1 MQIKPEH
8 LSSSLAK
15 GLQPAYLI
23 AGEET
28 LLVQEACDA
37 VLAAATAAG
46 FSERSVLHVEPGFS
60 WHELLHEAASLS
72 LFAQRKVLDVR
83 VPADKFDRQASDALR
98 EYLASPSPDNL
109 LLLRSGRLDA
119 RRRAGAWFKALDQK
133 GVVVLVWPLG
143 RRELPG
149 WLARRA
155 KAAGLELDRQALA
168 HLADRVEGNL
178 LAAAQEIEKLALAGL
193 PQPIDAQRLAA
204 AVGDASH
211 FGAFELIDAV
221 FAGDGIRVRRVLA
234 ALREEGVSLFAILGA
249 FCSQLRG
256 IEDNRWMPPQRKRL
270 IPGFTRRA
278 GAPAQALA
286 ELALIDLQGK
296 GALRGDAWLSL
307 ERLLLRQC
315 GLPLPP
321 LEREILRLRP

>member
-1 MQIKPEH
+1 MQIKPEDIP
-8 LSSSLAK
+8 SSLAQ

-23 AGEET
+23 AGQET

-37 VLAAATAAG
+37 VLAAAARAG
-46 FSERSVLHVEPGFS
+46 FAERSVLHVEPGFAWS
-60 WHELLHEAASLS
+60 QLLHEAASPS
-72 LFAQRKVLDVR
+72 LFAQRRVLDVR
-83 VPADKFDRQASDALR
+83 VPADKLDRQASEALQ
-98 EYLASPSPDNL
+98 EYLASPSSDNL
-109 LLLRSGRLDA
+109 LLLRTGRLEG
-119 RRRAGAWFKALDQK
+119 RQRSSAWFKALDRA
-133 GVVVLVWPLG
+133 GAVVLIWPMS

-155 KAAGLELDRQALA
+155 RTAALELDREALA

-178 LAAAQEIEKLALAGL
+178 LAAAQEIEKLALADL
-193 PQPIDAQRLAA
+193 PQPINAQRLAA

-249 FCSQLRG
+249 FGSQLRG
-256 IEDNRWMPPQRKRL
+256 MRDDRWMPPHRKRL
-270 IPGFTRRA
+270 IPGFKQRA
-278 GAPAQALA
+278 GSPAQALA
-286 ELALIDLQGK
+286 DLALVDQQGK
-296 GALRGDAWLSL
+296 GALRGNAWLSL

-315 GLPLPP
+315 GLRLPP
-321 LEREILRLRP
+321 LDWEVPHLRP